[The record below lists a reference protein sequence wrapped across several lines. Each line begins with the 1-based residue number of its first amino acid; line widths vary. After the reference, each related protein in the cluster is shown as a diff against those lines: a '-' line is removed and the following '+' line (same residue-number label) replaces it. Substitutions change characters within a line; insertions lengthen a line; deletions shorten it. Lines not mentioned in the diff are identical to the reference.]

1 MSSHSGPLQKDKS
14 RKAIIT
20 LFVGTVTVISDIYVA
35 QPILP
40 LLSKDFNVSHA
51 TASLSVS
58 LNILAL
64 SLALLVYGPLSDRIG
79 RKPVMVSTGFLLSI
93 PTALIAF
100 THDFNVF
107 LLLRVIQGLLVAG
120 IAAIAMAYIA
130 EEFPPAIVGRVM
142 GIYVGSMITAG
153 FFGRVSSGVI
163 AGLFS
168 WRVTFFC
175 FSLMNLAGA
184 WSMHRYL
191 PPSSRFRSSISFR
204 ESYAG
209 LLGHLRNRR
218 IVGACSLGF
227 LLFFTFMGIFTYIT
241 FHLSAP
247 PFSLSTTAL
256 GLIFFVYIGGIASPI
271 AGSLSGRLGRR
282 KVIAIGLSTSTT
294 GILLTLSGSLPV
306 IIVGMLLLCA
316 GLFTTQPASSAL
328 VGDNAKTAKGS
339 ATSLY
344 LFFYYIG
351 GSLGSIL
358 PGYFWHTFG
367 WPGVVG
373 SCMVALAGACA
384 SLIVLCR

>member
-1 MSSHSGPLQKDKS
+1 MTKQCENEHRDNGK
-14 RKAIIT
+14 KAIIT

-40 LLSKDFNVSHA
+40 LLSKDFQVSHT

-64 SLALLVYGPLSDRIG
+64 SLALLFYGPLSDRIG

-93 PTALIAF
+93 PTALIAL
-100 THDFNVF
+100 THDFNLF
-107 LLLRVIQGLLVAG
+107 LLLRVVQGLLVAG
-120 IAAIAMAYIA
+120 IAAIAMAYIS
-130 EEFPPAIVGRVM
+130 EEFPPPIVGRVL
-142 GIYVGSMITAG
+142 GIYVGSMIVAG
-153 FFGRVSSGVI
+153 FFGRVSSGII

-168 WRVTFFC
+168 WRVTFIF
-175 FSLMNLAGA
+175 FSLLNLIGA
-184 WSMHRYL
+184 WSMHKYL
-191 PPSSRFRSSISFR
+191 PPSTKFNGNVSVR

-209 LLGHLRNRR
+209 LIGHLGNRR
-218 IVGACSLGF
+218 IAGACIIGF
-227 LLFFTFMGIFTYIT
+227 LLFFTFMGVFTYVT

-247 PFSLSTTAL
+247 PFNLSTTDL
-256 GLIFFVYIGGIASPI
+256 GLIFFVYVGGVVSPF
-271 AGSLSGRLGRR
+271 AGSLSSRIGRR
-282 KVIAIGLSTSTT
+282 KVIGTGLLISFA
-294 GILLTLSGSLPV
+294 GILLTLIGSLPV
-306 IIVGMLLLCA
+306 IITGMLLLCL

-351 GSLGSIL
+351 GGIGAIL

-373 SCMVALAGACA
+373 SCMIALVCA
-384 SLIVLCR
+384 FVSLLVLCR

>member
-1 MSSHSGPLQKDKS
+1 MSLHPAPVLDIKA

-40 LLSKDFNVSHA
+40 LLSNDFNVSHA

-79 RKPVMVSTGFLLSI
+79 RKPVMVATGFLLSI

-100 THDFNVF
+100 THDFNIF
-107 LLLRVIQGLLVAG
+107 LMLRVIQGLLVAG
-120 IAAIAMAYIA
+120 IAAIAMAYIS
-130 EEFPPAIVGRVM
+130 EEFPSAIVGRVM

-163 AGLFS
+163 AGFFS
-168 WRVTFFC
+168 WRATFFC
-175 FSLMNLAGA
+175 FSLMNIAGA

-191 PPSSRFRSSISFR
+191 PPSSRFRGNMSFR

-209 LLGHLRNRR
+209 LLAHLNNRR
-218 IVGACSLGF
+218 IVGACIIGF

-256 GLIFFVYIGGIASPI
+256 GLIFFVYIGGVVSPI

-282 KVIAIGLSTSTT
+282 KVIGFGLSTAAA

-306 IIVGMLLLCA
+306 VIFGMLLLCA

-328 VGDNAKTAKGS
+328 VSDNAKIAKGS

-351 GSLGSIL
+351 GSIGAIL

-373 SCMVALAGACA
+373 SCMVALAGAFA
-384 SLIVLCR
+384 SLIILCR

>member
-1 MSSHSGPLQKDKS
+1 MSSHSDPVKNDKS

-58 LNILAL
+58 LNIFAL
-64 SLALLVYGPLSDRIG
+64 SLALLVYGPMSDRIG
-79 RKPVMVSTGFLLSI
+79 RKPVMVATGFLLSI

-100 THDFNVF
+100 THDFNIF
-107 LLLRVIQGLLVAG
+107 LILRVIQGFLVAG

-142 GIYVGSMITAG
+142 GIYIGSMITAG

-191 PPSSRFRSSISFR
+191 PPSSRFSSSMSFR

-209 LLGHLRNRR
+209 LLGHMRNRR
-218 IVGACSLGF
+218 IVGACILGF

-256 GLIFFVYIGGIASPI
+256 GLIFFVYIGGIVSPI

-351 GSLGSIL
+351 GSLGATL
-358 PGYFWHTFG
+358 PGYFWHNFG

-373 SCMVALAGACA
+373 SCMVALAGAFA